1 MSLKNIHFILVRPQM
16 GENIGSVAR
25 AIKNFNIKYL
35 RIVNPRCTWP
45 NNKALATSVG
55 AKDILKSAKIYD
67 SVEESIGDLDII
79 FASSSR
85 IRKVNKKII
94 TVSNMKFKIKKGRKI
109 GILFGPEAS
118 GLSNDEINCADFL
131 VKIPSNKKFSS
142 LNLSHSAIIFCF
154 ELFKLFKKNKERFY
168 SRYKSSLATKSEVN
182 KFLSFIIKNLD
193 KKGFLQPDHKR
204 NSMIRNINNI
214 FHRINLS
221 EQEIRI
227 LLGIFSTL
235 NEINKKTWI
244 DKRFSLFI
252 NHGYKIWQK
261 E

>member
-1 MSLKNIHFILVRPQM
+1 MSLRNIYFILVRPQM

-25 AIKNFNIKYL
+25 AIKNFNIKHL
-35 RIVNPRCTWP
+35 RIVNPRCNWP
-45 NNKALATSVG
+45 NQKALATSVG
-55 AKDILKSAKIYD
+55 AKDILKSTKIYN
-67 SVEESIGDLDII
+67 SVEESIADLNII

-94 TVSNMKFKIKKGRKI
+94 TVSNLKTKIKKNKKI

-118 GLSNDEINCADFL
+118 GLSNDEISCADFL

-154 ELFKLFKKNKERFY
+154 EIFQHFSKKKVI
-168 SRYKSSLATKSEVN
+168 YKSGYGSSTATKSEVN
-182 KFLSFIIKNLD
+182 KFLNFIIQGLD

-204 NSMIRNINNI
+204 QSMIRNINNI
-214 FHRINLS
+214 FHRSNLS

-235 NEINKKTWI
+235 NEFNRK
-244 DKRFSLFI
+244 S
-252 NHGYKIWQK
+252 
-261 E
+261 